1 MNRLVRVLD
10 WVVLAALTIA
20 LGWWLTTRSTGTD
33 AAAGPVVQT
42 VVLIAVILAVATLAS
57 ATWRA
62 ARRSWTHVAA
72 GSKLVWR
79 RLDAHKSEQA
89 LALGLL
95 GAAPAVDLPLLHDLA
110 PNAPAAQTEHDTA
123 STGVTSTS
131 DRGDPSSP
139 AAISPSAGKIA
150 PGADDEAAGEPEA
163 KPEADGETGE
173 AGEAGEEG
181 ETDAAAAA
189 ANSKTSD
196 DQQRAKPGETWPVQR
211 GDSLW
216 LIAETIVNDAL
227 GARANLGHVDTYWRE
242 LIAVNRSRLAPP
254 YDPDLIFPGQTF
266 VLPAPTWDLAE

>member
-20 LGWWLTTRSTGTD
+20 LGWWLTTRSPGTD

-42 VVLIAVILAVATLAS
+42 VVLIAVILAAATLAS

-62 ARRSWTHVAA
+62 VRRSWTHVAA
-72 GSKLVWR
+72 GSKLAWR

-131 DRGDPSSP
+131 DSGDPSSP
-139 AAISPSAGKIA
+139 AATWPSAGEVA
-150 PGADDEAAGEPEA
+150 PGADAEAAAE
-163 KPEADGETGE
+163 PEADGETGKT
-173 AGEAGEEG
+173 GKTG

-196 DQQRAKPGETWPVQR
+196 DQQRAKPGETWPVKR

-216 LIAETIVNDAL
+216 LIAETVVNDAL

>member
-42 VVLIAVILAVATLAS
+42 VVLIAVILAVATLAI
-57 ATWRA
+57 AAWRA
-62 ARRSWTHVAA
+62 ARRSWTHVAV

-131 DRGDPSSP
+131 DRGDPS
-139 AAISPSAGKIA
+139 AA
-150 PGADDEAAGEPEA
+150 EPEA
-163 KPEADGETGE
+163 KSEVDGETGE
-173 AGEAGEEG
+173 TGKTG

-196 DQQRAKPGETWPVQR
+196 DQQRAKPGETWPVKR

-216 LIAETIVNDAL
+216 LIAETVVNDAL

>member
-150 PGADDEAAGEPEA
+150 PGADDEAPGNIHSRGLLLEAVDDLSCVMNNPKRNPSRPPLDRGGATQAGPDQSPSPVKGRAGEGF
-163 KPEADGETGE
+163 K
-173 AGEAGEEG
+173 
-181 ETDAAAAA
+181 
-189 ANSKTSD
+189 
-196 DQQRAKPGETWPVQR
+196 
-211 GDSLW
+211 
-216 LIAETIVNDAL
+216 
-227 GARANLGHVDTYWRE
+227 
-242 LIAVNRSRLAPP
+242 
-254 YDPDLIFPGQTF
+254 
-266 VLPAPTWDLAE
+266 